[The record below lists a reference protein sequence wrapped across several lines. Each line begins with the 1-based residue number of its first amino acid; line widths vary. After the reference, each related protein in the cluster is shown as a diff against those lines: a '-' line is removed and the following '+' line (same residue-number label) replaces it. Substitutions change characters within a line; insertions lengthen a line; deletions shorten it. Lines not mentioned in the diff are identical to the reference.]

1 MATKYNLNGKTY
13 TRQDD
18 GTFSEE
24 KEGVIGGFVKGVAKG
39 ALSTLQGA
47 STIGQKILNATAG
60 KVIGQQPEVKI
71 PEEYRTPSTGAQKAG
86 FVTEQVAEFFI
97 PASKIAKTSE
107 LISSYKATGL
117 LSKLVPLVGEKT
129 AQGIVNVAKLGGK
142 VALRAGEA
150 GGITALQT
158 GEFGK
163 ESKIAAGVGGAIP
176 VVGAGLSAIKRMVP
190 SILGFTSG
198 VPTKAIE
205 KAAISPT
212 AAKLGR
218 TVETVESIQKKSTDI
233 LGSLRNDLSKSFS
246 TGLEDISK
254 TVPRQGVARTVSGTF
269 SRVKNQFKS
278 VIETGIDNVANT
290 LRKFRVA
297 VIDKGN
303 TLDFDKLQ
311 SSIISSSERKQIQM
325 IWDTIKNQTDFS
337 PKGVQDVAAR
347 INALSKYEKGAQT
360 VTSAVGSQI
369 HNVYDKAIGKVYP
382 ELGALRKA
390 YGETKNVLD
399 SIGNIVGEGAK
410 SPVQIQSAV
419 NRLTNIF
426 KTDRETY
433 IELVKE
439 LSNRSGVDVL
449 GLLAGTEFQKVL
461 PDFVRGL
468 GGGGAVSV
476 GAAFL
481 NPFLLLLAPLFSPR
495 FVGKIIEKTPTI
507 SKVVSGAA
515 RATEAIPSLT
525 KD

>member
-1 MATKYNLNGKTY
+1 MATKYNLNGKIY
-13 TRQDD
+13 TQQPD
-18 GTFSEE
+18 GTFAEE
-24 KEGVIGGFVKGVAKG
+24 KEGAISGFVKGVAKG
-39 ALSTLQGA
+39 ALSTLQGM
-47 STIGQKILNATAG
+47 STLGQKALNATVG

-71 PEEYRTPSTGAQKAG
+71 PEEYRTPTTGAQKAG
-86 FVTEQVAEFFI
+86 FVAGEIAQFFI
-97 PASKIAKTSE
+97 PASKITKVSNVI
-107 LISSYKATGL
+107 LSYKATGL
-117 LSKLVPLVGEKT
+117 LPKLIPLVGEKT

-163 ESKIAAGVGGAIP
+163 ESKIAAGIGGAIP
-176 VVGAGLSAIKRMVP
+176 VVGGALSVAKKALP
-190 SILGFTSG
+190 NILGFTSG

-205 KAAISPT
+205 KATISP
-212 AAKLGR
+212 AIAKLGR
-218 TVETVESIQKKSTDI
+218 TVETVESIQKKSTNV

-254 TVPRQGVARTVSGTF
+254 TVPRQGVARTTTGTF
-269 SRVKNQFKS
+269 SGIKNQFKN
-278 VIETGIDNVANT
+278 VVETGTDNVANT

-297 VIDKGN
+297 VIDKGK

-325 IWDTIKNQTDFS
+325 IWDTIKNQIDFS

-390 YGETKNVLD
+390 YGETKQVLD
-399 SIGNIVGEGAK
+399 SIGDIVGEGAK
-410 SPVQIQSAV
+410 SPVQIQSAIT
-419 NRLTNIF
+419 RLTNIF

-433 IELVKE
+433 IELVRE
-439 LSNRSGVDVL
+439 LSNRSGVDIL

-461 PDFVRGL
+461 PGFVRGL

-495 FVGKIIEKTPTI
+495 FVGKIIEKAPTI

-515 RATEAIPSLT
+515 RATEAIPSIT